1 MPRLSRLVAG
11 VALLL
16 VLPASA
22 WAQQSPGMV
31 VRGLDFN
38 GNHAIDDATLAA
50 AIATTN
56 SSWFAT
62 SPLVSWTGLGEKR
75 TFDPTQFRRDVL
87 RIKLLYGLSGYPDAT
102 VDTSLARSDDGIK
115 ITFTIK
121 EGPPVIVQA
130 FDVNGLDSVP
140 RRGNLLVDLPLQV
153 GDPFNRLAMAASSD
167 SLVRRLRDRGYPSA
181 RVFRNFEVNRDSRT
195 ARVTLDVDPGTPAT
209 IGPIRVNGESP
220 VDTSFVKKLLTTRTG
235 QRFSQEDLYQSQ
247 RSLYRTELFQFV
259 AVGIDSARFE
269 PGDST
274 VPLVINLRPGR
285 LHRWRGSAGYG
296 TTDCFRGGVGWTA
309 RNFLGGGRVLDLS
322 GRVSKLGV
330 GSPTDWG
337 LENSSFCPALK
348 SDSIGSR
355 LLNYNVTASVRKPA
369 FLSPRNTATY
379 TVYAERRSE
388 YRIYLRNEVGGSF
401 TVDRETTRRIPFSLG
416 YKLSYGRTE
425 ASAAIFCA
433 FFSACT
439 AGDISQLR
447 QSRFLGTLTASASLP
462 RTNNPLDPSRG
473 YRASTEA
480 TISSKFLGSS
490 SLEQFVKV
498 VADVAWYRELSRDVV
513 LSWRL
518 RGGLIFAPPVAF
530 TSQSVNFVP
539 PDQRFYAGGP
549 NDVRGFP
556 RNELGPGV
564 YVVTS
569 ELPPDSVLALVDSG
583 TAAVRFSAT
592 GGNTLGVG
600 NVELRVPSP
609 VFSSRLR
616 LALFVDA
623 GTLWERGRTDLAP
636 AALRVTPGFG
646 FRIATPLG
654 PARLDIAYNGYR
666 DLPGAL
672 YESNPATGEL
682 TLIRDRFSRARTSRF
697 TFQFAIGQPF

>member
-1 MPRLSRLVAG
+1 MPRLIRLVL
-11 VALLL
+11 VCALLL
-16 VLPASA
+16 LPATV
-22 WAQQSPGMV
+22 WGQQSSGLV
-31 VRGLDFN
+31 VRGLSFE

-62 SPLVSWTGLGEKR
+62 SPLVSWASLGEKR
-75 TFDPTQFRRDVL
+75 TFDETQFRRDVL

-102 VDTSLARSDDGIK
+102 VDTSLARTDDGIK
-115 ITFTIK
+115 ITFSIH
-121 EGPPVIVQA
+121 EGLPVIVQQ
-130 FDVNGLDSVP
+130 FEVNGLDSVAQ
-140 RRGNLLVDLPLQV
+140 REKLLVDLPLQV
-153 GDPFNRLAMAASSD
+153 GDPFNRLAMATSGD
-167 SLVRRLRDRGYPSA
+167 SLVQRLRNRGYPSA
-181 RVFRNFEVNRDSRT
+181 RVFRNFEVDRDSRT
-195 ARVTLDVDPGTPAT
+195 ATVTLDVDPGTYAT

-220 VDTSFVKKLLTTRTG
+220 VDTAFLKKLITTRSG

-247 RSLYRTELFQFV
+247 RALYKSELFQF
-259 AVGIDSARFE
+259 ASVGIDSAGFE
-269 PGDST
+269 PGDSI
-274 VPLVINLRPGR
+274 VPLVINVRPGH
-285 LHRWRGSAGYG
+285 LHRWRGSVGYG
-296 TTDCFRGGVGWTA
+296 TTDCFRGGAGWTA
-309 RNFLGGGRVLDLS
+309 RNFLGGGRVFDLS

-330 GSPTDWG
+330 GSPADVG
-337 LENSSFCPALK
+337 LENSSLCPALK
-348 SDSIGSR
+348 ADSIGSR

-379 TVYAERRSE
+379 TLYAERRSE
-388 YRIYLRNEVGGSF
+388 YTIYLRNEVGGSF

-425 ASAAIFCA
+425 ASSAIFCA

-439 AGDISQLR
+439 ASDISQLR
-447 QSRFLGTLTASASLP
+447 QSRFLGTLTATASLP

-473 YRASTEA
+473 YHASAEVTVSA
-480 TISSKFLGSS
+480 KFLGSS
-490 SLEQFVKV
+490 SLEQFVKA

-518 RGGLIFAPPVAF
+518 RGGVIFAPPVTF

-564 YVVTS
+564 YVVAS
-569 ELPPDSVLALVDSG
+569 ELPPDSVLALVNSG
-583 TAAVRFSAT
+583 AAAVRFSAT

-609 VFSSRLR
+609 LFRSRLR

-623 GTLWERGRTDLAP
+623 GTLWERGKTDLAP
-636 AALRVTPGFG
+636 ASLRVTPGFG

-666 DLPGAL
+666 DLPGSL

-682 TLIRDRFSRARTSRF
+682 ALIRDHFSRARTSRF

>member
-1 MPRLSRLVAG
+1 MC
-11 VALLL
+11 ALLL
-16 VLPASA
+16 LLPAA
-22 WAQQSPGMV
+22 VRAQQSPGLV
-31 VRGLDFN
+31 VRGLDFD
-38 GNHAIDDATLAA
+38 GNHAIDDATLAS

-62 SPLVSWTGLGEKR
+62 FPLVSWTGLGEKR
-75 TFDPTQFRRDVL
+75 TFDETQFRRDVL

-102 VDTSLARSDDGIK
+102 VDTSLVRTEDGIH
-115 ITFTIK
+115 ITFRIR
-121 EGPPVIVQA
+121 EGEPVLVRSLV
-130 FDVNGLDSVP
+130 VNGLDSVP
-140 RRGNLLVDLPLQV
+140 RHAGVLVDLPLRV
-153 GDPFNRLAMAASSD
+153 GAPFNRLAMAASGD

-181 RVFRNFEVNRDSRT
+181 RVFRNFEVDRSNRT
-195 ARVTLDVDPGTPAT
+195 ASVTLDVDPGTPAW
-209 IGPIRVNGESP
+209 IGAIRVNGESP
-220 VDTSFVKKLLTTRTG
+220 VDTSFLKKLLTTRTG

-247 RSLYRTELFQFV
+247 RSLYKTELFQFV
-259 AVGIDSARFE
+259 SVGIDSARFQ
-269 PGDST
+269 PGDSL
-274 VPLVINLRPGR
+274 VPLLISVRPGR
-285 LHRWRGSAGYG
+285 QHRWRGSLGYG

-309 RNFLGGGRVLDLS
+309 RNFLGGARVFDLS
-322 GRVSKLGV
+322 GRVSKVGV

-337 LENSSFCPALK
+337 LQQSSLCPALR

-379 TVYAERRSE
+379 TIYAERRSE
-388 YRIYLRNEVGGSF
+388 YQIYLRHEVGGSF
-401 TVDRETTRRIPFSLG
+401 TVDRETTRRIPFSVG

-425 ASAAIFCA
+425 ASSAIFCA
-433 FFSACT
+433 FFSAC
-439 AGDISQLR
+439 AASDINQLR
-447 QSRFLGTLTASASLP
+447 ESRFLGTLTATASLP
-462 RTNNPLDPSRG
+462 RTNNPLDPTRG
-473 YRASTEA
+473 YHASAEA
-480 TISSKFLGSS
+480 TVSSRYLGSS
-490 SLEQFVKV
+490 SLEQFVKL
-498 VADVAWYRELSRDVV
+498 VADAAWYRELSRGVV

-549 NDVRGFP
+549 NDVRGYP

-569 ELPPDSVLALVDSG
+569 ELAPDSVLALVDSG

-600 NVELRVPSP
+600 NMELRVPSP

-636 AALRVTPGFG
+636 ASVRVTPGFG

-672 YESNPATGEL
+672 YQSNPATGEL